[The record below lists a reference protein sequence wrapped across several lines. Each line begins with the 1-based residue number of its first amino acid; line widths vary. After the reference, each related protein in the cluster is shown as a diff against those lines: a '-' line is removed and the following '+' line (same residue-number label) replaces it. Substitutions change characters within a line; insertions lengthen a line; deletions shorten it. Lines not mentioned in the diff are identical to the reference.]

1 MMAVAAWRVWRR
13 GGFVAQRRTLT
24 PFLIQLALNAAW
36 SPLFFGLHRPDLAF
50 VNILLLL
57 GAIVW
62 TMTSFARV
70 DRIAAGLLLP
80 YLLWVAF
87 ATVLNGVL
95 WRLNA

>member
-1 MMAVAAWRVWRR
+1 
-13 GGFVAQRRTLT
+13 
-24 PFLIQLALNAAW
+24 
-36 SPLFFGLHRPDLAF
+36 
-50 VNILLLL
+50 
-57 GAIVW
+57 
-62 TMTSFARV
+62 V